1 MHVLGVNA
9 ASHNTSAALVRD
21 GRLVAFAEEERF
33 NRERYT
39 TAFPEG
45 AVRYCLEEA
54 GIGADGLDLVVF
66 AGKPSA
72 EIFHSALGALRLA
85 GRPWYRSWLWDQVL
99 VTGGW
104 KGFTQGRRL
113 RSRTSYAG
121 DLRHFD
127 HHFCHASSAFHCS
140 PFDEAAVLTID
151 AQGDGL
157 ATGLYEG
164 RGADL
169 RRVRSWGFPEHSIG
183 HFYDCVTEWLGFKPV
198 KDAGKTMGL
207 APYGDPA
214 AARERIA
221 RVARVNGGGDVVFDL
236 DLLKHEK
243 GRRSSSTFE
252 AVFGPARRPDEDP
265 TQARFA
271 DVAAAAQDLVEEA
284 FLALAREARERT
296 GHRDLC
302 IAGGVGLNSV
312 ANGRLDRAGI
322 FDRVWIQPAAYD
334 AGLAVGAAFGAWHR
348 SGGERRFVMEHAY
361 WGPGTRT
368 DDVAAALRRSKAVWR
383 ETEDPAGEA
392 ARYLAAGRIVG
403 WYQGRA
409 EAGPRALGNRSI
421 LCDPQRQD
429 AKEVLNREVKHREP
443 FRPFAPACT
452 REDAARWF
460 ESAGDNPFMLKVVD
474 VRPEHR
480 ALMPGVTHVDGSAR
494 LQTVTEREN
503 ALFHRLLVETGRRT
517 GVPCVVNTSF
527 NIRGEPIV
535 NSPLDALKCFFTTGI
550 DVLVI
555 DRFVL
560 EKPAVAGTT
569 VAAQEPPLR

>member
-1 MHVLGVNA
+1 MHLLGVNA

-39 TAFPEG
+39 MAFPEG
-45 AVRYCLEEA
+45 AVRFCLESA
-54 GIGADGLDLVVF
+54 GIEAKDVDLVVF
-66 AGKPSA
+66 AGKPAS
-72 EIFHSALGALRLA
+72 EILHSTLGALRLA

-113 RSRTSYAG
+113 RARTSYAG
-121 DLRHFD
+121 HFD
-127 HHFCHASSAFHCS
+127 YRDHHLCHASSAFHCS

-164 RGADL
+164 RGTRL

-214 AARERIA
+214 AARDRIR
-221 RVARVNGGGDVVFDL
+221 RVAQVNGTGDVRFDL

-243 GRRSSSTFE
+243 GRRSSSRFE

-271 DVAAAAQDLVEEA
+271 DVAAGAQALVEEA

-296 GHRDLC
+296 GMRDLC

-312 ANGRLDRAGI
+312 ANGKLDRAGI

-334 AGLAVGAAFGAWHR
+334 AGLALGAAFSAWHA
-348 SGGERRFVMEHAY
+348 SGGGRRFVMEHAY
-361 WGPGTRT
+361 WGPDTRS
-368 DDVAAALRRSKAVWR
+368 DDVVAALRRSKAPWR
-383 ETEDPAGEA
+383 EVADPAEEA
-392 ARYLAAGRIVG
+392 ARHLAAGRIVA

-443 FRPFAPACT
+443 FRPFAPAC
-452 REDAARWF
+452 AAEVASRWF
-460 ESAGDNPFMLKVVD
+460 EDAGDNPFMLKVVP
-474 VRPEHR
+474 VREPYR
-480 ALMPGVTHVDGSAR
+480 ARMPGVTHVDGSAR
-494 LQTVTEREN
+494 LQTVSEKEN
-503 ALFHRLLVETGRRT
+503 PLFHRLLLETGKRT
-517 GVPCVVNTSF
+517 GIPCVVNTSF

-555 DRFVL
+555 DRYVL
-560 EKPAVAGTT
+560 EKTDAGAT
-569 VAAQEPPLR
+569 EPPVR